1 VSTVPLG
8 LGRIADSPIELT
20 GEAATPADPVGPR
33 PLSATIDYVLVA
45 AGSAAVLSP
54 FVIIFAIMNLRAL
67 EPTGVLPLGILA
79 CLVVPSLL
87 VFRYGTLGEVAS
99 AQAGF
104 PPRVIAEAPP
114 SAPLWMRAVAF
125 ASDISAYI
133 AFGVLLAAVP
143 VALALVVIVSF
154 PVSFPM
160 AIGAVGATVAA
171 LIMGRRPWA
180 VRRSPGLEAWG
191 LRRVLTA
198 SGPRTVRASALAAED
213 GTPSSAWRRG
223 GAVLWLVASC
233 PIVVYLALINGLAAA
248 LQYAT
253 QSY

>member
-1 VSTVPLG
+1 VSTVSLG
-8 LGRIADSPIELT
+8 LGRIADCPIELA

-33 PLSATIDYVLVA
+33 RLSATVDFILVA

-54 FVIIFAIMNLRAL
+54 FVIVFAIMNLRAL
-67 EPTGVLPLGILA
+67 EPTGVLPIGILA

-133 AFGVLLAAVP
+133 ALGVLMADPPQPRPRGVGTPPRAHRQRAADRSRVR
-143 VALALVVIVSF
+143 AR
-154 PVSFPM
+154 
-160 AIGAVGATVAA
+160 
-171 LIMGRRPWA
+171 GRGRDT
-180 VRRSPGLEAWG
+180 
-191 LRRVLTA
+191 LRRVATR
-198 SGPRTVRASALAAED
+198 GRGALAGGQLSDRRVPGAHQR
-213 GTPSSAWRRG
+213 PRRG
-223 GAVLWLVASC
+223 ASVRDAVLLRRKS
-233 PIVVYLALINGLAAA
+233 P
-248 LQYAT
+248 
-253 QSY
+253 

>member
-1 VSTVPLG
+1 MPLLAGPVS
-8 LGRIADSPIELT
+8 DCPIELS

-33 PLSATIDYVLVA
+33 PLSNTVDFILVA

-54 FVIIFAIMNLRAL
+54 FVIVFAIMNLRSL
-67 EPTGVLPLGILA
+67 EPTGVLPIGIVA

-99 AQAGF
+99 ARAGF

-143 VALALVVIVSF
+143 IALALVVIVSF

-223 GAVLWLVASC
+223 GAVIWLVASC

>member
-1 VSTVPLG
+1 MPLLAGPVS
-8 LGRIADSPIELT
+8 DCPIELS

-33 PLSATIDYVLVA
+33 PLSDTVDFILVA

-54 FVIIFAIMNLRAL
+54 FVIVFAIMNLRSL
-67 EPTGVLPLGILA
+67 EPTGVLPIGIVA

-99 AQAGF
+99 ARAGF

-143 VALALVVIVSF
+143 IALALVVIVSF